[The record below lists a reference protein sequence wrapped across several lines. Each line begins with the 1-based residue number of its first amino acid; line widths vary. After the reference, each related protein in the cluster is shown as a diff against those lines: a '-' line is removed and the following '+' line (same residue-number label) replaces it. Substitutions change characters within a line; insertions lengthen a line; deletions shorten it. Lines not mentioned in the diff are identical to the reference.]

1 MQWTPEQL
9 AAASRA
15 ILDPDN
21 SPELA
26 ELKKAVNVEI
36 GSDLKAICM
45 VEILKAFPDAST
57 QQIKDVSEKIT
68 ERYIKNAGF

>member
-1 MQWTPEQL
+1 MPWTPEQL

-26 ELKKAVNVEI
+26 ELKKAVNLEV

-45 VEILKAFPDAST
+45 VELLKAFPDAT
-57 QQIKDVSEKIT
+57 EKQIKEVSTKIT
-68 ERYIKNAGF
+68 DRYIKNAGF